1 MIATGNS
8 LSGECRLGQGGT
20 WSSKWDYGQHRIR
33 RARLWNGTAL
43 DTATVAAV
51 QPPREVRP
59 HVVRSDGRSR
69 NSQPTPELRWRDTEH
84 LSEARRESRW
94 SLIADRE
101 GDVGDRQI
109 RVGQKLPRAADPQ
122 DRQPLMRRLAGREA
136 EGRAEMKA
144 AQSHEGRDLV
154 EADILAQM
162 VVDTENSIRGG
173 MRDKI
178 R

>member
-1 MIATGNS
+1 
-8 LSGECRLGQGGT
+8 
-20 WSSKWDYGQHRIR
+20 
-33 RARLWNGTAL
+33 
-43 DTATVAAV
+43 
-51 QPPREVRP
+51 
-59 HVVRSDGRSR
+59 
-69 NSQPTPELRWRDTEH
+69 
-84 LSEARRESRW
+84 
-94 SLIADRE
+94 
-101 GDVGDRQI
+101 
-109 RVGQKLPRAADPQ
+109 
-122 DRQPLMRRLAGREA
+122 MRRLAGREA

>member
-1 MIATGNS
+1 M
-8 LSGECRLGQGGT
+8 
-20 WSSKWDYGQHRIR
+20 
-33 RARLWNGTAL
+33 
-43 DTATVAAV
+43 
-51 QPPREVRP
+51 
-59 HVVRSDGRSR
+59 
-69 NSQPTPELRWRDTEH
+69 
-84 LSEARRESRW
+84 
-94 SLIADRE
+94 IADRE

-122 DRQPLMRRLAGREA
+122 GRQPLTRRLAGREA